1 MKTEAGNMKVKRFV
15 CGFIEENGYVIYH
28 KDGGCCYVIDPGEDA
43 GQFLGFMKEHD
54 LEPVAVLLTHHHPDH
69 TGAVRGIVKEKGCPV
84 YIHEADAKYYPGADR
99 LLKDGE
105 AIELKNGDE
114 TEELLVINTPGH
126 TKGSICFYCDK
137 SRTVFTGDTLF
148 SVEVGRSDL
157 EDSGR
162 IDLALSLGDIVDK
175 WPDDMTV
182 YPGHGDIT
190 TMADVR
196 LYNVD
201 FIQAME
207 RYRVFNSDYSHDA
220 EIKLVALDLD
230 GTTMNSENAL
240 PAENKKI
247 LEAAIAQ
254 GVNVVIA
261 SGRCYEALPK
271 EVTEIK
277 GVQYAISSNGA
288 MVKDIRYDEV
298 LYSNC
303 ADPRAVHMLHDIVKE
318 NGYDIEV
325 FVDGRAY
332 MERAKWEEIRDGKIT
347 YRRKDYIMTT
357 RNPID
362 GILDFMM
369 EHDDKVENVNI
380 FFGDLSVKPA
390 IRKTLEPLEE
400 YATITTSF
408 DTNWEMGGKT
418 TSKAQGLK
426 VLCEK
431 LGIKKEEMMSFGD
444 SPNDIPMI
452 EAAGIGV
459 AVGNA
464 KDSVKEVADFITTSN
479 DDAGVA
485 VAVRK
490 FALK

>member
-1 MKTEAGNMKVKRFV
+1 MLVKRFI
-15 CGFIEENGYVIYH
+15 CGFIEENGYVIYQ
-28 KDGGCCYVIDPGEDA
+28 KDGGKCYVIDPGEDP
-43 GQFLGFMKEHD
+43 GKFLDFIHEHD
-54 LEPVAVLLTHHHPDH
+54 LDLKAILLTHHHPDH
-69 TGAVRGIVKEKGCPV
+69 TGAISGILKKKDCPV
-84 YIHEADAKYYPGADR
+84 LIHEYDAAMYGRKAEI
-99 LLKDGE
+99 LKE
-105 AIELKNGDE
+105 GDE
-114 TEELLVINTPGH
+114 VDLEGEKMKVINTPGH
-126 TKGSICFYCDK
+126 TRGSICFYCHDSK
-137 SRTVFTGDTLF
+137 LIFTGDTLF

-157 EDSGR
+157 EDSSR
-162 IDLALSLGDIVDK
+162 IDLALTMGDIVDK
-175 WPDDMTV
+175 WPDDMTI

-196 LYNVD
+196 RDNVD

-207 RYRVFNSDYSHDA
+207 RYRVFNSEYEHDA
-220 EIKLVALDLD
+220 SIRLIALDLD
-230 GTTMNSENAL
+230 GTTMNSDNMLPEENR
-240 PAENKKI
+240 KM
-247 LEAAIAQ
+247 LEAAIAK
-254 GVNVVIA
+254 GINVVVA
-261 SGRCYEALPK
+261 SGRCLTALPK
-271 EVTEIK
+271 EVTKIK

-288 MVKDIRYDEV
+288 QVTDLRSGEV

-325 FVDGRAY
+325 FVDGTAY
-332 MERAKWEEIRDGKIT
+332 MERSKWEEIRDGLIT
-347 YRRKDYIMTT
+347 FRRREYIMNT
-357 RNPID
+357 RNPVD
-362 GILDFMM
+362 DILAFMLD
-369 EHDDKVENVNI
+369 HDDKVENVNL
-380 FFGDLSVKPA
+380 FFGDLSIKPA
-390 IRKTLEPLEE
+390 IRQTLVPLEE
-400 YATITTSF
+400 FATITTSF
-408 DTNWEMGGKT
+408 DTNWEMGGLT
-418 TSKAQGLK
+418 TSKADGLR

-464 KDSVKEVADFITTSN
+464 KDAVKEVADFITTSN